1 MTQRAEGTRTAAR
14 AGGPD
19 WAVVTGAGSGIGA
32 ALAAELAA
40 RGLAVALVG
49 RRAERLRAVA
59 AGLGCATT
67 LVLPA
72 DIADAAAR
80 ARLGAELEARLASDG
95 AGLRLV
101 VHNAGIG
108 DPAPSLAGTEP
119 ADLERAFAVNV
130 VAPLAL
136 TRAWLA
142 PLRRTA
148 AARVLLVGA
157 GVADRPQ
164 PGTGV
169 YGVTKAALA
178 RLMRQMVC
186 DLDYESRAD
195 APADDASRADAPAD
209 DASRGDAPAV
219 ALFQPGLV
227 DTEGLRDHL
236 AKARACGLP
245 HADWLAARLSEGAAQ
260 QPQTVACA
268 MAVALLERPRAAF
281 HGAVLRPGD

>member
-1 MTQRAEGTRTAAR
+1 MTQRAEGTGAAAR

-186 DLDYESRAD
+186 DLDYASRAD
-195 APADDASRADAPAD
+195 APADDASRA
-209 DASRGDAPAV
+209 DAPAV

-268 MAVALLERPRAAF
+268 DITAVSR
-281 HGAVLRPGD
+281 